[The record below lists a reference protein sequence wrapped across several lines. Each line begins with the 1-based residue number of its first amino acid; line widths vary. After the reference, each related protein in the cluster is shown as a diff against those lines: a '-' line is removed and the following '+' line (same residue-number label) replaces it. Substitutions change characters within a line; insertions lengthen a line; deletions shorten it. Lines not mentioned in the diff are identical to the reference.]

1 MQLRQTKNVVKV
13 TQVFYSVVVAHTG
26 IMFSTKENIVQI
38 ALVSLNFSEFFASY
52 VTCKSA
58 GKFLA
63 KFLQHYKFITV
74 PSLLLCEHV
83 QEIFPAHV

>member
-1 MQLRQTKNVVKV
+1 M
-13 TQVFYSVVVAHTG
+13 FYSVVVAHIG

-38 ALVSLNFSEFFASY
+38 SLVSLNFSEFFALY
-52 VTCKSA
+52 VTYKSA

-74 PSLLLCEHV
+74 PSLLLH
-83 QEIFPAHV
+83 EIFPAHV